1 MSSGVERL
9 PVFPIED
16 HGVIGDLHTVALVAS
31 DGTIDWC
38 CFPRF
43 DSPSVFGALLD
54 RRGGHFRI
62 GSTDWRQNHRQMYLP
77 DTNVLLTRFT
87 GESSVAEVI
96 DFMPVQPRI
105 APPGGRVHRIVR
117 RVRGVRGRTPME
129 LICAPA
135 FDYARAKGRVHVHG
149 GIAHFSC
156 GDLQLTLL
164 TPLELRAENDAVVA
178 VFEIGEGDHLDIVLE
193 GRETGTVR
201 LDPLHSGE
209 AQVWFDATVRYWR
222 SWLAQSRYEG
232 RWREMV
238 ERSALVLKLL
248 TYAPTGAIVAAPTTS
263 LPEIIGGERNWDY
276 RYTWIRDASFT
287 LYSLLRIGFTE
298 EAAGFMEWLE
308 ARCRELGEGE
318 SLQLV
323 YGIDGRRQL
332 DEEILEHLEGYRG
345 SSPVRIGNAAYRQLQ
360 LDITGE
366 LMDSVYL
373 YNKHGAPISFDLW
386 CHLRRQL
393 RWLEDNWDSL
403 DEGIWEVR
411 AGRRAFTY
419 SRMMEWVAFERALR
433 IARHRG
439 LPAPRDRWHR
449 VADEIYEQVQS
460 RGYDAERGVYV
471 QYYGSDR
478 LDASNLLMPL
488 VKFVGASDPRFLR
501 TLDATMRHL
510 VSDSLVYRYEP
521 GETDGLGGQEG
532 TFSICTFW
540 LVEALARAGRLDEA
554 RLIFEKMLTYASPLG
569 LYSEE
574 LGPAGEALGNFPQ
587 AFTHIGCISAAVNLD
602 RALRGALVA

>member
-1 MSSGVERL
+1 MERL
-9 PVFPIED
+9 PYLPIED
-16 HGVIGDLHTVALVAS
+16 HGVIGDLHTVALVAC

-43 DSPSVFGALLD
+43 DSPSIFGSILD

-62 GSTDWRQNHRQMYLP
+62 GSIEWRPHQRQMYLP
-77 DTNVLLTRFT
+77 DTNVLVTRFM
-87 GESSVAEVI
+87 GEESVAEVV
-96 DFMPVQPRI
+96 DFMPVQPRS

-129 LICAPA
+129 LVCAPA
-135 FDYARAKGRVHVHG
+135 FDYARARGTVHVHG
-149 GIAHFSC
+149 GVAHVAH

-164 TPLELRAENDAVVA
+164 ADVPLEAHGDAVVA
-178 VFEIGEGDHLDIVLE
+178 TFEVGEGDQIDVVLE
-193 GRETGTVR
+193 GRESGTVR
-201 LDPLHSGE
+201 LDPLHPHE
-209 AQVWFDATVRYWR
+209 AEELFEATVRFWR
-222 SWLAQSRYEG
+222 TWLARSRYEG

-263 LPEIIGGERNWDY
+263 LPEAIGGERNWDY
-276 RYTWIRDASFT
+276 RFTWIRDASFT

-308 ARCRELGEGE
+308 ERCRELPEGQ

-323 YGIDGRRQL
+323 YGIDGRAEL
-332 DEEILEHLEGYRG
+332 EEEILDHLEGYRG
-345 SSPVRIGNAAYRQLQ
+345 SRPVRIGNAAYRQLQ

-386 CHLRRQL
+386 THLRRQL
-393 RWLEDNWDSL
+393 RWLEANWDSL
-403 DEGIWEVR
+403 DQGIWEIR
-411 AGRRAFTY
+411 SGPKAFTY

-449 VADEIYEQVQS
+449 VADEIYEQVQT
-460 RGYDAERGVYV
+460 RGYDPVRGVYV

-478 LDASNLLMPL
+478 LDASNLLMPM

-501 TLDATMRHL
+501 TLDETMRTL

-521 GETDGLGGQEG
+521 GGADGLHGEEG

-540 LVEALARAGRLDEA
+540 LVEALARAGRVDEA

-574 LGPAGEALGNFPQ
+574 LGPSGEALGNFPQ

-602 RALRGALVA
+602 RALRGELIA